1 MAMVAK
7 QGWNFINNPNSLVS
21 RIFKARYFRRTSF
34 IDSTLGNNPSFTW
47 RSIWKLRQ
55 VLLYGCRWSIGNGQ
69 HIKVMGE
76 PWLRAEDGRWIT
88 SPQTQGVYNLTIQQ
102 LMIPNS
108 KQWNVEKLNSLF
120 LKEEV
125 KKILAVPLLHMV
137 EEDKL
142 IWSEERDGSYSVR
155 SGYSTLM
162 KEKGR
167 TTILREGEEWGSL
180 WKIQAPPKVKH
191 LLWRICKE
199 CLLIRSRL
207 RTRYV
212 QCPHCL
218 SEPEDEWHIFF
229 DCDNI
234 KEAWTTLRLH
244 QLIQQRRNN
253 LYDINALLFDICRN
267 ENKQWWAK

>member
-1 MAMVAK
+1 
-7 QGWNFINNPNSLVS
+7 
-21 RIFKARYFRRTSF
+21 
-34 IDSTLGNNPSFTW
+34 
-47 RSIWKLRQ
+47 
-55 VLLYGCRWSIGNGQ
+55 
-69 HIKVMGE
+69 
-76 PWLRAEDGRWIT
+76 
-88 SPQTQGVYNLTIQQ
+88 
-102 LMIPNS
+102 MIPNS

-155 SGYSTLM
+155 SGYRTLM
-162 KEKGR
+162 KEKGI

-199 CLLIRSRL
+199 CLPTRSRL

-212 QCPHCL
+212 QCPIECPHNRKKNGIYFL
-218 SEPEDEWHIFF
+218 I
-229 DCDNI
+229 
-234 KEAWTTLRLH
+234 ATTSKKLG
-244 QLIQQRRNN
+244 
-253 LYDINALLFDICRN
+253 LLWDYTN
-267 ENKQWWAK
+267 